1 MIELLYFLGWLW
13 LILALPSTLVAFAI
27 LYAAGEGEQE

>member
-13 LILALPSTLVAFAI
+13 LILALPSALVAFAI
-27 LYAAGEGEQE
+27 LYAAGERE